1 MRIYTRTGDEGETG
15 LMGGKRVRKDD
26 PYMDALGTIDELNAV
41 LGVTITHL
49 EEGDHWGIEI
59 KAILERVQHEL
70 FTLGADI
77 ASSIDKPVQSPK
89 ITQQHV
95 DGMEQL
101 IDKFEAQLKIPQH
114 FILPGGTKAS
124 AFLHL
129 CRTVT
134 RRAERNVVTLASCI
148 TLHPNV
154 IRYLNRLSDFLY
166 VLARYANRE
175 TETKEQQPIYKYL
188 GDKVE

>member
-1 MRIYTRTGDEGETG
+1 MKIYTKTGDAGETG

-26 PYMDALGTIDELNAV
+26 PYMDALGSIDELNAV

-49 EEGDHWGIEI
+49 NDEDHWSEEV

-77 ASSIDKPVQSPK
+77 AASVDKPVLSPR
-89 ITQQHV
+89 ITAQHV
-95 DGMEQL
+95 IGMEQI
-101 IDKFEAQLKIPQH
+101 IDKFESQLKIPQH
-114 FILPGGTKAS
+114 FILPGGTKTS

-129 CRTVT
+129 CRTVG
-134 RRAERNVVTLASCI
+134 RRAERDVVTLAS
-148 TLHPNV
+148 H
-154 IRYLNRLSDFLY
+154 IRLNPEIVQYLNRLSDMLY

-175 TETKEQQPIYKYL
+175 AEAKEQQPIYKYL
-188 GDKVE
+188 GNKEV

>member
-1 MRIYTRTGDEGETG
+1 MKIYTKTGDSGETG

-26 PYMDALGTIDELNAV
+26 PYMAALGTIDELNSF

-49 EEGDHWGIEI
+49 QDEDHWGIEI

-70 FTLGADI
+70 FTLGAEVA
-77 ASSIDKPVQSPK
+77 ASVDKPVNAPK
-89 ITQQHV
+89 ITLQHIES
-95 DGMEQL
+95 MERI
-101 IDKFEAQLKIPQH
+101 IDEYEAQLRIPQH
-114 FILPGGTKAS
+114 FILPGGTKTS

-129 CRTVT
+129 CRTVA
-134 RRAERNVVTLASCI
+134 RRAEREVVTLSSGVK
-148 TLHPNV
+148 LNPDV
-154 IRYLNRLSDFLY
+154 IRYLNRLSDMLY

-188 GDKVE
+188 GQG